1 MAPDDAEFDQKR
13 YWRGPVWAIINW
25 MLSEGAA
32 ANGFEPLAQRLKTDT
47 AGLMQQ
53 SGFCE
58 YYDPLTG
65 EGLGGGAFSW
75 TAAAGLAW
83 ALA

>member
-1 MAPDDAEFDQKR
+1 MAPDSPEFDQRR
-13 YWRGPVWAIINW
+13 YWRGPVWAIVNW
-25 MLSEGAA
+25 MLGD
-32 ANGFEPLAQRLKTDT
+32 GLARHGH
-47 AGLMQQ
+47 AGLADRLRRDTRRLIEHA
-53 SGFCE
+53 GFCE

-75 TAAAGLAW
+75 TAAVGLAW